1 MTLQFQ
7 PAPYREPD
15 ERSGADIA
23 DMIGQNLNQFG
34 KTIGRN
40 RELDQQAQLDRRRLE
55 MTQGRYDNQDR
66 LDRLKLAM
74 DEGLDP
80 RVIDEFLSNPRPA
93 SSVAPR
99 KILAPAPSPRPIL
112 GANRLNLP
120 ADYQEPAQETAPFPM
135 GTKRIQAQEDRDLN
149 RRKTESE
156 IEKNKRAYG
165 GGGGKP
171 PPAGYRWSPDGMSME
186 AIPGGP
192 AYVKAG
198 EKSGDMGAAYNLYQ
212 TARQGLLDGLRGTN
226 TGPIMGRVPA
236 FTSGQQIAQGGVA
249 AMAPV
254 LKQLFRV
261 AGEGVFT
268 DRDQQLLLDMIP
280 TRTANPDA
288 ITTQMENIDN
298 IVRAKL
304 RMTGPG
310 GGGQMPAGQQ
320 APGGFDPDKEQ
331 RYQEWKARQGA
342 NR

>member
-1 MTLQFQ
+1 MLQFN

-15 ERSGADIA
+15 EQSGSEIA
-23 DMIGQNLNQFG
+23 DMIARNLNQFG
-34 KTIGRN
+34 QTAQNIRAEN
-40 RELDQQAQLDRRRLE
+40 RQSENDDLQRRILI
-55 MTQGRYDNQDR
+55 
-66 LDRLKLAM
+66 A
-74 DEGLDP
+74 GLGEKYGTVGT
-80 RVIDEFLSNPRPA
+80 RKILRPGA
-93 SSVAPR
+93 PPR
-99 KILAPAPSPRPIL
+99 KILGQSRHVNLNQPMQNQAEMPMDAMDLERPDQFAEAERL
-112 GANRLNLP
+112 YGNRATNARKNQFEL
-120 ADYQEPAQETAPFPM
+120 
-135 GTKRIQAQEDRDLN
+135 EDRDLN
-149 RRKTESE
+149 RRNVESE
-156 IEKNKRAYG
+156 MAARAAKARALSQN
-165 GGGGKP
+165 GGKP
-171 PPAGYRWSPDGMSME
+171 PMGYRWTPEGSLE

-310 GGGQMPAGQQ
+310 AAMPPQEPQQGGGLMWNGRPLKDTPAN
-320 APGGFDPDKEQ
+320 
-331 RYQEWKARQGA
+331 REWLRQQGA
-342 NR
+342 R